1 MKKPQQLSVAIGC
14 FDGLHI
20 GHTQVIESA
29 VEKKSEDT
37 ASAVITFDVNTQKLM
52 SNEDKRELIY
62 SLGVDEIISFKL
74 SEIKQLSPEQFVRD
88 ILKSRLNVKH
98 ISVGFNFRFGRNASG
113 DVNLLQSLCRR
124 LGISVTVIPPVKLS
138 GKTVSSTAIR
148 DMLTSGNVS
157 GAEKMLGR
165 PFKLTEKVV
174 HGAGRGER
182 ELGIPTINQKVGE
195 DIFTPKFGV
204 YRSRV
209 IVNGE
214 ALNSVTNVGIRPTV
228 SGKDINYE
236 THIFDSHNDLY
247 GETVTVELLEFI
259 RNEKKFETLSELK
272 TQMEADIATVK
283 RKNSLLLK

>member
-20 GHTQVIESA
+20 GHEQVIKSA
-29 VEKKSEDT
+29 VEKKSDDT
-37 ASAVITFDVNTQKLM
+37 AVAVITFDLNTPKLM
-52 SNEDKRELIY
+52 SEQDKREEIY

-74 SEIKQLSPEQFVRD
+74 SEIKHFSPEQFVRD
-88 ILKSRLNVKH
+88 ILKARLNVKY

-113 DVNLLQSLCRR
+113 DVNLLQALCRR
-124 LGISVTVIPPVKLS
+124 AGISVSVIPPVKLS

-148 DMLTSGNVS
+148 EMLTVGNVS

-165 PFKLTEKVV
+165 PFKFTAKVV

-195 DIFTPKFGV
+195 DIFAPKFGV

-209 IVNGE
+209 TVKGE
-214 ALNSVTNVGIRPTV
+214 SLNSVTNVGIRPTV

-247 GETVTVELLEFI
+247 GETVSVELLEFI

-283 RKNSLLLK
+283 RKNSLHLK

>member
-1 MKKPQQLSVAIGC
+1 MKKPIELSVAIGC

-20 GHTQVIESA
+20 GHTQVIKSA

-52 SNEDKRELIY
+52 SDDDKREAIY
-62 SLGVDEIISFKL
+62 SLGVDEIIAFKL

-88 ILKSRLNVKH
+88 ILKARLNVKH
-98 ISVGFNFRFGRNASG
+98 ISVGFNFRFGRNAVG
-113 DVNLLQSLCRR
+113 DVNLLKSLCRR

-148 DMLTSGNVS
+148 EMLTVGNVS

-165 PFKLTEKVV
+165 PFKFTEKVV
-174 HGAGRGER
+174 HGAGRGEK

-195 DIFTPKFGV
+195 KIFSPKFGV

-214 ALNSVTNVGIRPTV
+214 TLNSVTNVGIKPTV
-228 SGKDINYE
+228 MGKDINYE
-236 THIFDSHNDLY
+236 THIFDSHPDLY

-283 RKNSLLLK
+283 RKNSLHLK